1 MLDNGQQNVSIELKL
16 QCVKKE
22 VSGEVNFLHASK
34 HESLPQID
42 TMIMMGMIKHSKSS
56 QNSKFAISLQYLRKE
71 VSDEVELLHADKHQR
86 VSYKLIS
93 TLWASKMPTRW
104 YYHSLLMGMINHFQ
118 SSKFAIFLQYLK
130 KLGMQF
136 IWCMQ
141 FPT

>member
-1 MLDNGQQNVSIELKL
+1 MLDNGQQNVSIGLKL

-56 QNSKFAISLQYLRKE
+56 QNSKFAISLQYLRKD
-71 VSDEVELLHADKHQR
+71 VSDEVEYLHADKHQR

-93 TLWASKMPTRW
+93 TL
-104 YYHSLLMGMINHFQ
+104 
-118 SSKFAIFLQYLK
+118 
-130 KLGMQF
+130 LGMKDAHKVILSF
-136 IWCMQ
+136 IIDGHVQ
-141 FPT
+141 SF